1 MFWHPMPSAG
11 GFQQFTIH
19 GRSILTH
26 YLSQRTSKPV
36 QSVTDI
42 WTTYTVMS
50 QRHVLYQ
57 AAMSVDTAHVTEHTC
72 PWTIYRWGRSKSKR
86 RNANYM
92 QRTVSGADAGTCIF
106 TQCTIVSKL
115 WANTVG
121 AADDGSQLACRQDR
135 KKLNGRDLKQTE
147 HAS

>member
-1 MFWHPMPSAG
+1 MPSAG

-42 WTTYTVMS
+42 WTIYTAMS

-57 AAMSVDTAHVTEHTC
+57 AAVSVDTAHVTEHTC
-72 PWTIYRWGRSKSKR
+72 P
-86 RNANYM
+86 
-92 QRTVSGADAGTCIF
+92 
-106 TQCTIVSKL
+106 
-115 WANTVG
+115 
-121 AADDGSQLACRQDR
+121 
-135 KKLNGRDLKQTE
+135 
-147 HAS
+147 